1 MPAKNYQTTTM
12 MLSPKELKAIN
23 DLAMKNLKKT
33 GNYSR
38 SEAARQL
45 INAGAEALKNVGNAQ
60 RTGSIAEARD

>member
-45 INAGAEALKNVGNAQ
+45 INAGAEALKNVGNSQ

>member
-12 MLSPKELKAIN
+12 MLSQKELKAIN

-45 INAGAEALKNVGNAQ
+45 INAGAEALKNVRNIDH
-60 RTGSIAEARD
+60 TGSFESTGN

>member
-45 INAGAEALKNVGNAQ
+45 INAGAESLKNAQ
-60 RTGSIAEARD
+60 NSNGTRSGEGARN

>member
-12 MLSPKELKAIN
+12 MLSQKELKAIN

-45 INAGAEALKNVGNAQ
+45 INAGAEALKNVQNCNSTRSGE
-60 RTGSIAEARD
+60 GARN

>member
-12 MLSPKELKAIN
+12 MLSQKELKAIN

-33 GNYSR
+33 GSYSR

-45 INAGAEALKNVGNAQ
+45 INAGAEALRNAQ
-60 RTGSIAEARD
+60 NSNGSRSGEGARN

>member
-12 MLSPKELKAIN
+12 MLSNKELKAIN

-33 GNYSR
+33 GSYSR

-45 INAGAEALKNVGNAQ
+45 INAGAEALKNVQNPQHTANS
-60 RTGSIAEARD
+60 GSDRN

>member
-12 MLSPKELKAIN
+12 MLSNKELKAIN

-33 GNYSR
+33 GNYSK

-45 INAGAEALKNVGNAQ
+45 INAGAEALKNVQNSQHTANS
-60 RTGSIAEARD
+60 GSDRN

>member
-45 INAGAEALKNVGNAQ
+45 INAGAEALKNVGNNQ

>member
-12 MLSPKELKAIN
+12 MLSNKELKAIN

-33 GNYSR
+33 GNYSK

-45 INAGAEALKNVGNAQ
+45 INAGAEALKNVQNSQ
-60 RTGSIAEARD
+60 HTPNSGSDRN

>member
-33 GNYSR
+33 GSYSR

-45 INAGAEALKNVGNAQ
+45 INAGAEALKNAQNGNGT
-60 RTGSIAEARD
+60 RSGEGARN